1 MSATIPLAETRF
13 RHNEGDNVR
22 VPKLN
27 RLVGA
32 ILGLPEPSAIL
43 ILDGGDAQTAGPHGY
58 AIDGGS
64 A

>member
-1 MSATIPLAETRF
+1 MSFSLAETQF
-13 RHNEGDNVR
+13 RHGEQDRVR

-43 ILDGGDAQTAGPHGY
+43 ILDGGDAETTGPYGY
-58 AIDGGS
+58 TIDGGS